1 MAKENN
7 NKSFVL
13 RIDAATMEAL
23 EGWAA
28 DEFRSINGQLQWI
41 IADALRRSG
50 RLKQPRPAGPESG
63 DSTGLPSGD
72 AASAKPPVPPRS
84 DYPDDI

>member
-7 NKSFVL
+7 IKSFVL
-13 RIDAATMEAL
+13 RVDAATMEAL

-50 RLKQPRPAGPESG
+50 RSKKARAAGSPASVP
-63 DSTGLPSGD
+63 LD
-72 AASAKPPVPPRS
+72 APPGKAEKE
-84 DYPDDI
+84 